1 MSSYKVPQNLL
12 YTETHE
18 WVEAI
23 NGEIRVGITDYAQSK
38 LGDVVYV
45 ELPPTGKKFN
55 KSEKVCEIESVK
67 TVAEI
72 YAPVTGVITEVNE
85 KLSDA
90 PELVNEDPYGEGW
103 IFKMSVEDPSQLNT
117 LLPPEKYVE
126 LQEEE

>member
-18 WVEAI
+18 WVEVLD
-23 NGEIRVGITDYAQSK
+23 GEVRVGITDYAQSK

-45 ELPPTGKKFN
+45 ELPPKGAKFS
-55 KSEKVCEIESVK
+55 KGDKVCEIESVK

-72 YAPVTGVITEVNE
+72 YAPVTGVVTEVNE
-85 KLSDA
+85 KLNDA

-103 IFKMSVEDPSQLNT
+103 IFKLAIEDPSQLDT
-117 LLPPEKYVE
+117 LLPPEKYAE
-126 LQEEE
+126 LQGQ

>member
-18 WVEAI
+18 WVETI

-45 ELPPTGKKFN
+45 ELPSTGKRFN
-55 KSEKVCEIESVK
+55 KGEKVCEIESVK

-117 LLPPEKYVE
+117 LVPPEKYVE

>member
-18 WVEAI
+18 WVETI

-45 ELPPTGKKFN
+45 ELPPTGKRFN
-55 KSEKVCEIESVK
+55 KGEKVCEIESVK